1 MSVSFASTA
10 VPTPRTAT
18 QADVAKA
25 KAQASDEAM
34 TRILQMVLYV
44 LLDKHGA
51 THEEIGQLAAEVN
64 YVADSINRKYLTF
77 EDIEG
82 TLGDEYDV
90 HLNLR

>member
-1 MSVSFASTA
+1 MSRNKTN
-10 VPTPRTAT
+10 PRRRPAT

-25 KAQASDEAM
+25 KAQATDEAM
-34 TRILQMVLYV
+34 TRILQIVMYV
-44 LLDKHGA
+44 LVDKHSA

-77 EDIEG
+77 ADIES

-90 HLNLR
+90 HLDLR